1 MPRVLYCLLAILCL
15 AGNALAQSTRPVE
28 PATQPAGELQ
38 VSVLIYGPG
47 GDIYERFGHCGL
59 RIRLPGRFDIAC
71 DWGVFEFDSL
81 FVLKFAKKDLRYWM
95 EVYESAPAVIET
107 YRRLG
112 RSVTEYELDLSPE
125 QARSALQRIVTMNR
139 PENRYYNY
147 DYYTNNCATLLRD
160 VIDASVDGQI
170 KAQTAGTLTEHT
182 YRWHTRRHLPVGAL
196 NAFATALADVSMGP
210 RIDLPLSAW
219 ETMFLPVEMGP
230 VLQSVRLKNDDGT
243 TRPLVKRREQVFA
256 ATNPSFATPDAPAT
270 VWPYALIAG
279 AIGAAV
285 VVVARRRRW
294 ATILLVIAWAML
306 GTLWAAFMLAT
317 WAFSQHVVPAWN
329 QNLLVLSPLAIVLLV
344 AVPWKRWQRAASL
357 AAIAIAVTSGVAV
370 LLHLLPFVPRQGN
383 VEALLV
389 AVPINVAVA
398 WALLERKS
406 KGSESCEREVAEVES
421 PRS

>member
-1 MPRVLYCLLAILCL
+1 MLYCLIAIFCL
-15 AGNALAQSTRPVE
+15 AGSALAQATRPVA
-28 PATQPAGELQ
+28 PATQSAGELQ

-59 RIRLPGRFDIAC
+59 RIRQPGRFDIAC
-71 DWGVFEFDSL
+71 DWGVFEFDSD

-95 EVYESAPAVIET
+95 EVYESAPAVIES

-112 RSVTEYELDLSPE
+112 RSVTEYEIDLSPA
-125 QARSALQRIVTMNR
+125 QARELLRRIVEMNR
-139 PENRYYNY
+139 PENKYYNY

-160 VIDASVDGQI
+160 VLDASVDGQI
-170 KAQTAGTLTEHT
+170 KSQTTGTTTDRT

-210 RIDLPLSAW
+210 RIDRPLSGW

-230 VLQSVRLKNDDGT
+230 VLESVQLKNDDGT
-243 TRPLVKRREQVFA
+243 TRPLVKRREQLFA
-256 ATNPSFATPDAPAT
+256 ASNPSFATPDSPAT
-270 VWPYALIAG
+270 VWPFALIAG

-285 VVVARRRRW
+285 VVVSRRRRW
-294 ATILLVIAWAML
+294 GTIVVVMAWALL
-306 GTLWAAFMLAT
+306 GTLWSAFMLAT
-317 WAFSQHVVPAWN
+317 WLFSQHVVPAWN
-329 QNLLVLSPLAIVLLV
+329 QNLLILSPLAIVLLV
-344 AVPWKRWQRAASL
+344 ATPWKRWRSAASV
-357 AAIAIAVTSGVAV
+357 AAIAIAITSCTAV

-398 WALLERKS
+398 WLLYVRNS
-406 KGSESCEREVAEVES
+406 KGSEACEREVAEV
-421 PRS
+421 R